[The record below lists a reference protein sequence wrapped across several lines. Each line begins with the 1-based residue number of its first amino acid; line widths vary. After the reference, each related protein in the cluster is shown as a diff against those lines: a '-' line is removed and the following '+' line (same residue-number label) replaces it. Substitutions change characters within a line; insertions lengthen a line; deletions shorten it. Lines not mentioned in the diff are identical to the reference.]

1 MRRLQ
6 YNLEINFFKEGK
18 FVFLLGDE
26 VEMGTS
32 EERVLEEFKKV
43 YDCYGE
49 DINWNIS
56 IVDLYRGSE
65 RADLEKKIKEL
76 SIKHREEDKNEL
88 KKPEFQ
94 A

>member
-32 EERVLEEFKKV
+32 EERVLDELKKV

-49 DINWNIS
+49 DISWTIS
-56 IVDLYRGSE
+56 IVDLYRGLG
-65 RADLEKKIKEL
+65 RDDLERKIQEL
-76 SIKHREEDKNEL
+76 STKHREEAKNEL
-88 KKPEFQ
+88 KKSEF
-94 A
+94 